1 MEGVLIMALDRV
13 AVVTGSAQGLGKGIA
28 ERLLSEGYKVVLT
41 DVNEDALNSTYEEL
55 KGKDYQVSSIVAD
68 VTKLE
73 DHTKL
78 VEHAVK
84 EFGKLDVY
92 INNAGVE
99 GEVEEMEHI
108 SADNFDFVMDVNV
121 KGVLFGIQAAARQMK
136 KQGHG
141 GTIINAASIAGHEG
155 FDFLATYSAS
165 KFAVRG
171 LTQVASKELARDKI
185 TVNAYCPGIA
195 TTGMWERLDE
205 KFMDVLGTKKGEAL
219 EQYSSSISLGRPQV
233 PEDVANLVSFLASE
247 DANYITGQSILTDG
261 GMVYR

>member
-1 MEGVLIMALDRV
+1 MAQERV

-28 ERLLSEGYKVVLT
+28 DKLGSKGFKVLIS
-41 DVNEDALNSTYEEL
+41 DINEEILNETLEEL
-55 KGKDYQVSSIVAD
+55 KDKNYDVSSKVAD

-73 DHTKL
+73 DHKAL
-78 VEHAVK
+78 IQHAVEK
-84 EFGKLDVY
+84 FGKLDAY

-99 GEVEEMEHI
+99 GEVEQMTEINAE
-108 SADNFDFVMDVNV
+108 NFDFVMDVNV
-121 KGVLFGIQAAARQMK
+121 KGTLYGIQAAA
-136 KQGHG
+136 KQLKEQGNG

-171 LTQVASKELARDKI
+171 LTQVASKELAKDNI

-195 TTGMWERLDE
+195 ATGMWERLDE
-205 KFMDVLGTKKGEAL
+205 KFMEIIGTKKGEAL
-219 EQYSSSISLGRPQV
+219 EQYSSDISLGRTQEPN
-233 PEDVANLVSFLASE
+233 DVANLVAFLASE
-247 DANYITGQSILTDG
+247 EAGYITGQSILTDG